1 MELRHL
7 RYFLAVAEEKHIT
20 RAAERLG
27 MQQPPLSQQIKALE
41 AEIGIQLFR
50 RVPRGVE
57 LTSGGAAFL
66 QEVRGILSGVEHA
79 VIKASRAAHG
89 LEGTLLVGFST
100 SAIAHRLVPDLIRAY
115 RQAYPGVALDLSG
128 GNAAELTEAVA
139 KGAIHAAIFRKPVVQ
154 PADVIFHSLLE
165 EEMLAVLP
173 LEHPLLEPKR
183 RSKAQVISLR
193 ALADEE
199 FILVRQPGAA
209 GMYADLVAA
218 CHKVGFTPKIA
229 VEVSDMLTNI
239 TLVGAAIGVS
249 VVPASMRGF
258 HGSRVAYCKLEDAD
272 TLVAPISLAYR
283 QTEADPVALHFVALA
298 LGRHPPA

>member
-1 MELRHL
+1 MRGVCMRGRKDATTRRTPEAYAADMLQMGQPGREKAAVRVLLPRSPPAAARCGMELRHL

-50 RVPRGVE
+50 RVPRGVG

-165 EEMLAVLP
+165 EDR
-173 LEHPLLEPKR
+173 K
-183 RSKAQVISLR
+183 
-193 ALADEE
+193 
-199 FILVRQPGAA
+199 
-209 GMYADLVAA
+209 
-218 CHKVGFTPKIA
+218 
-229 VEVSDMLTNI
+229 
-239 TLVGAAIGVS
+239 
-249 VVPASMRGF
+249 
-258 HGSRVAYCKLEDAD
+258 
-272 TLVAPISLAYR
+272 
-283 QTEADPVALHFVALA
+283 
-298 LGRHPPA
+298 